1 MVDEKMAA
9 AAWPTSIAA
18 RTRSIACIIPRSM
31 DHLVDGLVTI
41 QDTEGHARYLN
52 IRAPVAR
59 LQPATMC
66 SLCPLD
72 LV

>member
-31 DHLVDGLVTI
+31 DHLVDGLVAI
-41 QDTEGHARYLN
+41 LGAEGHARYLD
-52 IRAPVAR
+52 IRVRP
-59 LQPATMC
+59 
-66 SLCPLD
+66 
-72 LV
+72 